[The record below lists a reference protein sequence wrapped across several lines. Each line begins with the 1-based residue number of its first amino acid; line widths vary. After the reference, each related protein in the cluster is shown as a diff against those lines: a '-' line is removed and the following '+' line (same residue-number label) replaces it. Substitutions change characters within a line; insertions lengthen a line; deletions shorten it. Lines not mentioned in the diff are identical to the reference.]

1 MGYELNIQRDEENS
15 LITKEE
21 WITYLNS
28 DPEFERIEEFSASL
42 GNDDII
48 TVPTPNGGLWKTNKG
63 EVPFV
68 FYEKLGWISV
78 KNPEHWMIEKMIS
91 IANNL
96 NAEVLGEEGE
106 KYDEEYLKDPFGNPF
121 KNDDLNT
128 EKKWWQ
134 FWK

>member
-1 MGYELNIQRDEENS
+1 MGYELNIQREENG

-21 WITYLNS
+21 WIVYMDS
-28 DPEFERIEEFSASL
+28 DPEFERIEEFSA
-42 GNDDII
+42 GFGTDDII

-63 EVPFV
+63 EVPFT

-91 IANNL
+91 IANRL

-106 KYDEEYLKDPFGNPF
+106 KYDEEYLKAPFGNPF
-121 KNDDLNT
+121 ENDYSST